1 MPKLRKARRGK
12 ARHDARQGE
21 GKQVPSQDKQGKAC
35 GEAWH
40 SICRGKASQMPR
52 QGKARRGN
60 ASAEARQVEAIQV
73 PMQSRNRVKENRGK
87 VIDEAM

>member
-1 MPKLRKARRGK
+1 MQGNFQGMAKQVPIQGK
-12 ARHDARQGE
+12 AR
-21 GKQVPSQDKQGKAC
+21 KV
-35 GEAWH
+35 
-40 SICRGKASQMPR
+40 PR